1 MGSFCKNHIKFDLK
15 MYRRVISH
23 DTEEWCKV
31 KRKTDLWFQVWHEEF
46 CEFSPDHSKVQ
57 KFHFDGPFLSKV
69 YEVWAKKYRGVT
81 FYDTKQWWKIWINFD
96 SVVWKIAWGIGWT
109 FIRALK
115 SLKIVHWWALFC
127 PKDVFQL
134 ENFRGTMCHDTD
146 GCCKIQ
152 RKTDL
157 WSEKW
162 HKEFG

>member
-31 KRKTDLWFQVWHEEF
+31 KRKTDSWFQVWHEEF

-115 SLKIVHWWALFC
+115 SLKNCALMGSFLSKGCVSVRKLQRNYVSWHWRVMQNSKKNW
-127 PKDVFQL
+127 PVVGKM
-134 ENFRGTMCHDTD
+134 T
-146 GCCKIQ
+146 
-152 RKTDL
+152 
-157 WSEKW
+157 
-162 HKEFG
+162 